1 MLDLQNYSHWR
12 ASHTAPKSRH
22 QTSLT
27 GPGSKIKPSDVF
39 SGAWKHNQSGLER
52 RDAWQQ
58 KSKCQTCFRDAC
70 QQPVSQ
76 LEPFGSTGGL
86 AASII
91 NAFGGLT
98 ANQSIRRVL
107 EAWQHNQT
115 GLEAPEVWQQQPI
128 SVTALVRHCL
138 VISLGPSAAAAV
150 TEAIVRKTQRSNNLS
165 FQQRE
170 AWNVS
175 KLFCFAGMFVL
186 DFEIC
191 RLGA

>member
-1 MLDLQNYSHWR
+1 M
-12 ASHTAPKSRH
+12 
-22 QTSLT
+22 
-27 GPGSKIKPSDVF
+27 
-39 SGAWKHNQSGLER
+39 
-52 RDAWQQ
+52 
-58 KSKCQTCFRDAC
+58 
-70 QQPVSQ
+70 SQ

-86 AASII
+86 AAAII

-115 GLEAPEVWQQQPI
+115 GLEAPEVWQQQSK

-150 TEAIVRKTQRSNNLS
+150 TEAIVRKTQSSNNLS

-170 AWNVS
+170 AWNIS
-175 KLFCFAGMFVL
+175 KLFCFAATCLFWTTKSAVWGLHVWEERACWLEEAFVL
-186 DFEIC
+186 HDRVQQIQALFVALLPFSAN
-191 RLGA
+191 RS